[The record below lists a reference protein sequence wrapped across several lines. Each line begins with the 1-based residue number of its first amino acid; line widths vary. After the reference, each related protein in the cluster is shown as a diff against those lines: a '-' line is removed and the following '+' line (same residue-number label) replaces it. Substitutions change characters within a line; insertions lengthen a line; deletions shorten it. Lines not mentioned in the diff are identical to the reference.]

1 MSLPNAPI
9 PKPKDGQLRDYLMD
23 PRRLKILN
31 ELMPKHMTPERMASI
46 AISAAQRSPAL
57 LECTPA
63 SIFLCL
69 KSAAQL
75 GLDAGG
81 LLGSAYLVPF
91 KNSKTGNYEAVLI
104 AGYRGLIDLCRR
116 SGEIAKIEAR
126 VVFEGEIFDIDY
138 GAGTVTHK
146 PQIRRIG
153 DGPIDAPAEGDSGPV
168 PPGFIGAYAVATFK
182 SGHTQMEFMDAVDV
196 DRIRRRSKA
205 AKDGPWVTDY
215 SEMARKTVVRR
226 LVKYL
231 PVSVELGGAMAIE
244 DAAEQGRGA
253 EGMRDVTP
261 ADPLIEGALEDA
273 PALPQSTG
281 ETVKEML
288 AESEKAEPV
297 KVAAKK

>member
-46 AISAAQRSPAL
+46 AISAAQRSPLL
-57 LECTPA
+57 LECTPS

-91 KNSKTGNYEAVLI
+91 KNGKTGQYEAVLI
-104 AGYRGLIDLCRR
+104 PGYRGLIDLCRR
-116 SGEIAKIEAR
+116 SGELAKLEAR
-126 VVFEGEIFDIDY
+126 VVMEGDTFDIDY
-138 GAGTVTHK
+138 GAGTITHK
-146 PQIRRIG
+146 PQIRKLEA
-153 DGPIDAPAEGDSGPV
+153 DTEAPSESGPIPT
-168 PPGFIGAYAVATFK
+168 GFIAAYAVATFK
-182 SGHTQMEFMDAVDV
+182 TGHTQIEMMDAVDV

-205 AKDGPWVTDY
+205 AKDGPWMTDY

-231 PVSVELGGAMAIE
+231 PVSVELANAMAIE
-244 DAAEQGRGA
+244 DAAEGGQGA
-253 EGMRDVTP
+253 QGMRDITP
-261 ADPLIEGALEDA
+261 ADPIIEGALEDA

-288 AESEKAEPV
+288 AEAEKAEPV
-297 KVAAKK
+297 KAAAKK